1 MSSLLYGRSYISQRC
16 SVPVVCHSNWT
27 CAKPWGRRAVG
38 QPGHFHNDHTHV
50 DWFPELDGFDMW
62 GQGRHEMKADAR
74 WQSIFK
80 CEHCEGSALASFQW
94 KSRWMETDYQSTI
107 APRSLQQELSM
118 VSFLVQIVTI
128 VPHSCRTLTVKK
140 KVNVESRALVQSFN
154 PIFDFSLE
162 LPTKAS

>member
-1 MSSLLYGRSYISQRC
+1 MCQLFAIIVIGPAQSHEVDELSRVIFIMITPTLTGFLSLMAR
-16 SVPVVCHSNWT
+16 T
-27 CAKPWGRRAVG
+27 CEVKVG
-38 QPGHFHNDHTHV
+38 
-50 DWFPELDGFDMW
+50 
-62 GQGRHEMKADAR
+62 MKADAR
-74 WQSIFK
+74 CGSQSSSVNIVKVLPSPLFNGNLS
-80 CEHCEGSALASFQW
+80 EWTLTT
-94 KSRWMETDYQSTI
+94 R

-140 KVNVESRALVQSFN
+140 INVESRALVQQSFN